1 MSDRVIKELVF
12 CWVLPYLNLGA
23 IERVALQLIRRAGGG
38 REEDLKNPNRH
49 LAPNTFKKA

>member
-49 LAPNTFKKA
+49 LAPNTFK